1 MQTQDRPIAAPPRPV
16 SGLSIRLERPDQPE
30 VMALIDELDA
40 YQKPLYPPECHYG
53 VDVSALLKPDV
64 AFAVIRG
71 EEGAALGCGAV
82 CCAAEYGELKR
93 VFVKPESRG
102 MGAARALLSFLE
114 EQARARGC
122 ETMMLETGIHQHEA
136 IRLYQRAGYDFCPP
150 FGDYPDDPHSV
161 FMRKAL

>member
-30 VMALIDELDA
+30 VHALIEALDA

-93 VFVKPESRG
+93 VFVKPESRAWG
-102 MGAARALLSFLE
+102 R
-114 EQARARGC
+114 RARCCPFWRSRRAPG
-122 ETMMLETGIHQHEA
+122 LRDDDAGNRHPPARGDSA
-136 IRLYQRAGYDFCPP
+136 IPARRLRFLPP

>member
-1 MQTQDRPIAAPPRPV
+1 MRLQERTRPDIDGAANRV
-16 SGLSIRLERPDQPE
+16 SIRLERPDQPE
-30 VMALIDELDA
+30 VIALIDELDA

-82 CCAAEYGELKR
+82 WCGPEFGELKR
-93 VFVKPESRG
+93 VFVKPECRG
-102 MGAARALLSFLE
+102 KGAARAVLSFLE

-122 ETMMLETGIHQHEA
+122 AVVMLETGIHQHEA
-136 IRLYQRAGYDFCPP
+136 IALYRRAGYDFCPP
-150 FGDYPDDPHSV
+150 FGDYREDPHSL
-161 FMRKAL
+161 FMRKPL